1 MRQLFILLALFSWLV
16 SANANEIG
24 FNEFESEFVTKQSV
38 HDPLEGYNRFM
49 TSFNDTLYMYALIP
63 AAKGY
68 AYVVPTPIREGVSN
82 VFDNLLFPIRFT
94 NSLLQGKLGFSMDE
108 LARFLINS
116 TVGIIG
122 WNDIAKEHLNIP
134 QRDEDLGQTL
144 GHYGIGSGFYLVLPV
159 LGPSN
164 ARDLLGKFGDSF
176 ANPISYVEPT
186 HDSIGIKAYETL
198 NTFSFHYKEY
208 EQLKKDVIDIYPL
221 MRDIYESRRDALIK
235 E

>member
-1 MRQLFILLALFSWLV
+1 
-16 SANANEIG
+16 
-24 FNEFESEFVTKQSV
+24 
-38 HDPLEGYNRFM
+38 
-49 TSFNDTLYMYALIP
+49 
-63 AAKGY
+63 
-68 AYVVPTPIREGVSN
+68 
-82 VFDNLLFPIRFT
+82 
-94 NSLLQGKLGFSMDE
+94 MDE